1 MINEFDLEDWEM
13 LSEPLPLKQVK
24 NGSIFILEEDKLK
37 RFFFKK
43 GNASCWTNCFPLY
56 ETGLG
61 GILGIDPWC
70 KLHYPWDVQV
80 RAYKQKGNV

>member
-1 MINEFDLEDWEM
+1 MINEFDLNDWEM

-24 NGSIFILEEDKLK
+24 NGTLFQLDNVPFTRL
-37 RFFFKK
+37 FLKK
-43 GNASCWTNCFPLY
+43 GNASCWTNCFPLH

-70 KLHYPWDVQV
+70 KLHYPWDTMVL
-80 RAYKQKGNV
+80 AYKKKV

>member
-1 MINEFDLEDWEM
+1 MINEFDLNDWDM
-13 LSEPLPLKQVK
+13 LSEPLPLKRVS
-24 NGSIFILEEDKLK
+24 NGSIFTFDKGDGH
-37 RFFFKK
+37 FYYKK
-43 GNASCWTNCFPLY
+43 GNASCWTNCFPLH

-80 RAYKQKGNV
+80 RAYIKKVQE